1 MMDPSAR
8 ERLDAL
14 VSKGIAYQQRYEF
27 IDDLKWPDGARIA
40 VNFTAD
46 FDAMLY
52 RRILN
57 EPALQLA
64 KGEFGGRVGIWRLI
78 ELFDSHDIKATIFT
92 PGRICELYPQ
102 ALRRAVA
109 SGHELADHMWE
120 HRVPREAALEADHL
134 QKALTALSA
143 IRGKP
148 ISGSRSGHTNSLL
161 KQSGIVYNSHA
172 PAGHLP
178 YYIADRAGKNTL
190 LNLPF
195 HYAIDDAQ
203 FYTFGW
209 LGSESP
215 AQRMSDPD
223 RVLEM
228 WWAAFLQQY
237 NKGGYLN
244 VCLHPYVSGRAL
256 RIEMLDQFIRRMKK
270 LPGVWFST
278 CEETATYCLKH
289 FPARRLTS

>member
-1 MMDPSAR
+1 MSPHCNRQRASWRTGWKLAFDRTVRFSTTSRRRSSRQAGSASSIRKHCATPSPAVMN
-8 ERLDAL
+8 LL
-14 VSKGIAYQQRYEF
+14 TIC
-27 IDDLKWPDGARIA
+27 GA
-40 VNFTAD
+40 
-46 FDAMLY
+46 
-52 RRILN
+52 
-57 EPALQLA
+57 
-64 KGEFGGRVGIWRLI
+64 
-78 ELFDSHDIKATIFT
+78 
-92 PGRICELYPQ
+92 PG
-102 ALRRAVA
+102 
-109 SGHELADHMWE
+109 
-120 HRVPREAALEADHL
+120 VPREAALEADHL
-134 QKALTALSA
+134 QKALTALGA
-143 IRGKP
+143 IGRHAFP
-148 ISGSRSGHTNSLL
+148 NRSGHTNGLL
-161 KQSGIVYNSHA
+161 KQSGIVYNSHT

-209 LGSESP
+209 LGSDSP

-256 RIEMLDQFIRRMKK
+256 KSKCSINSS
-270 LPGVWFST
+270 V
-278 CEETATYCLKH
+278 A
-289 FPARRLTS
+289 

>member
-1 MMDPSAR
+1 MDPGIR
-8 ERLDAL
+8 ERMDTL
-14 VSKGIAYQQRYEF
+14 VSKGTAYRQRYEF
-27 IDDLKWPDGARIA
+27 IDDLKWPDDARIA

-78 ELFDSHDIKATIFT
+78 ELFDAHAIKATIFT

-109 SGHELADHMWE
+109 SDHELADHMWE
-120 HRVPREAALEADHL
+120 HRVPREADLEADHL
-134 QKALTALSA
+134 KKALAALTA

-148 ISGSRSGHTNSLL
+148 VSGTRSGHTNGLL
-161 KQSGIVYNSHA
+161 KQSGVLYKSDNS
-172 PAGHLP
+172 AGHLP
-178 YYIADRAGKNTL
+178 HYVADRTGKNTL

-209 LGSESP
+209 LGSDGP

-223 RVLEM
+223 RVFEM

-256 RIEMLDQFIRRMKK
+256 RIEMLDQLIRRMKR

-278 CEETATYCLKH
+278 CEQTANWCLTH